1 MLITTAHAD
10 TNVCP
15 CSHPFIY
22 FPTFYTVKSLVER
35 QPHPLEHAYN
45 KWRNEIWDSCKAL
58 WTLWVPAQVINFAF
72 VPRYLRVPFGASTL
86 AAFIFF
92 FCCCS
97 SFEALHLCRVIC
109 RCCLVRQLLLFSSSS
124 AVAPPLRLCF
134 CAMLHASAPWCI
146 NSSCFCCLS
155 SLTCYSFLMFA
166 VVVECLGTACTSACA
181 AVMVYASSS
190 SSA

>member
-10 TNVCP
+10 TNACP

-45 KWRNEIWDSCKAL
+45 KWHNEIWDSCKAL

-97 SFEALHLCRVIC
+97 SFEALHLYRVIC
-109 RCCLVRQLLLFSSSS
+109 RCCWCVSSCCFHPLLLLLLHCAF
-124 AVAPPLRLCF
+124 AFVPCCMQVPLGASTL
-134 CAMLHASAPWCI
+134 LASAA
-146 NSSCFCCLS
+146 
-155 SLTCYSFLMFA
+155 SLH
-166 VVVECLGTACTSACA
+166 
-181 AVMVYASSS
+181 
-190 SSA
+190 